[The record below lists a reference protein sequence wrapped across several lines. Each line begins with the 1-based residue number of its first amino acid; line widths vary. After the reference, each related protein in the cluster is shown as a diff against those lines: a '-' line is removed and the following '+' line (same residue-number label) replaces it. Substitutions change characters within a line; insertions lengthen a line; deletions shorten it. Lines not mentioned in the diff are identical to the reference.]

1 MYYVCRIVLETQESW
16 DKANI
21 EPNHRTNL
29 TTFTFHHLVFPL
41 FDTACERLTKV
52 DKSKN
57 KKKTERMCKHK
68 EEIITTKY

>member
-29 TTFTFHHLVFPL
+29 TTFTFHLLVLPL

-52 DKSKN
+52 DKSKKQKKLKECVN
-57 KKKTERMCKHK
+57 IKKKS
-68 EEIITTKY
+68 